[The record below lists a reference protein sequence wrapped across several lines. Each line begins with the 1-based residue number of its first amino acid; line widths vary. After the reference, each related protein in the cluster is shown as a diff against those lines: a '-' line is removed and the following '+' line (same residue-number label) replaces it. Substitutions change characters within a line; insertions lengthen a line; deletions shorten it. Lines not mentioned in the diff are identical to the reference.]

1 MSLLNG
7 HEVICCDRNRRGG
20 LKRIFLMDKDELT
33 TAPAYNAVS
42 NMYTTFPTVKLFE
55 FQFDRYT
62 GGFDANATRENGS
75 TVVNVQLNFYIPK
88 VTAKANKVLDMLAKT
103 CGLIAVVET
112 YADDCGTVA
121 DPNATPPVTAVA
133 AHTYFFVLGYDEIFK
148 GDSYLDFVSGEE
160 TTGVALQ
167 DANGAQV
174 ALAGD
179 AAMYPIGLNVGLAS
193 GMLEITQPGEVGGGS
208 TPEDAYKVSVIA

>member
-20 LKRIFLMDKDELT
+20 LKRIFLMDKDQVST
-33 TAPAYNAVS
+33 VSYDVPS
-42 NMYTTFPTVKLFE
+42 NMYNQFDVAAAYE

-88 VTAKANKVLDMLAKT
+88 VTPKANKALDMLAKT
-103 CGLIAVVET
+103 CGLVAVVET
-112 YADDCGTVA
+112 YADDCGTPA
-121 DPNATPPVTAVA
+121 SGGSAAVPA
-133 AHTYFFVLGYDEIFK
+133 KTYHFVLGYDEIFK
-148 GDSYLDFVSGEE
+148 TDSYLDFVSGEE

-167 DANGAQV
+167 DANGAQI

-179 AAMYPIGLNVGLAS
+179 AAMYPIGLNVGTTS
-193 GMLEITQPGEVGGGS
+193 GTVQIVQPATTGGGEE
-208 TPEDAYKVSVIA
+208 PEDAYKIEANS

>member
-33 TAPAYNAVS
+33 TAPSYNATT
-42 NMYTTFPTVKLFE
+42 NMYETFPTTKLFE

-88 VTAKANKVLDMLAKT
+88 VTPKANKVLDMLAKT
-103 CGLIAVVET
+103 CGLIAIVET
-112 YADDCGTVA
+112 YADDCG
-121 DPNATPPVTAVA
+121 DPDATPTAIPA
-133 AHTYFFVLGYDEIFK
+133 RTYHFVLGYDEIFK
-148 GDSYLDFVSGEE
+148 DDSYLDFVSGEE

-167 DANGAQV
+167 DANGAQI

-179 AAMYPIGLNVGLAS
+179 AAMYPIGLLYDYSSDNS
-193 GMLEITQPGEVGGGS
+193 GDGVQFTQAQNAG
-208 TPEDAYKVSVIA
+208 PEDAYSIVSE

>member
-20 LKRIFLMDKDELT
+20 LKRIFLMDKAELSV
-33 TAPAYNAVS
+33 APSYSAANNVYN
-42 NMYTTFPTVKLFE
+42 TFPTTKLYE

-103 CGLIAVVET
+103 CGLIAIVET
-112 YADDCGTVA
+112 YADDCGTPAGA
-121 DPNATPPVTAVA
+121 DPVANPAVPA
-133 AHTYFFVLGYDEIFK
+133 KTYHFVLGYDEIFK
-148 GDSYLDFVSGEE
+148 DDSYLDFVSGEE

-179 AAMYPIGLNVGLAS
+179 AAMYPIGLNVGPDT
-193 GMLEITQPGEVGGGS
+193 GDLEIVASTGS
-208 TPEDAYKVSVIA
+208 TGPEDAYTISVVA